1 MDAKNEAELRTST
14 MAGQHTKTGIC
25 HTKTGIL
32 AILRCSEF
40 RQHNV
45 YPPTNTRIYRT
56 ICHMAGLFPRLQNQY
71 TFSITNGDHRATLV
85 PWQQTDK
92 YDAWSSDAKCPI
104 LYRITN
110 GTIATSK
117 HLN

>member
-1 MDAKNEAELRTST
+1 
-14 MAGQHTKTGIC
+14 MALARQ

-45 YPPTNTRIYRT
+45 YPQQIQEYTEQYSTGQLIST
-56 ICHMAGLFPRLQNQY
+56 ITEPGHIFLY
-71 TFSITNGDHRATLV
+71 NGDHRATLL
-85 PWQQTDK
+85 PRQQTDK
-92 YDAWSSDAKCPI
+92 CDAWSSDAKCPI

-110 GTIATSK
+110 DTIATSK